1 MYFTYKR
8 RAESGHGFL
17 DSALDGAGA
26 LGWGPPSASL
36 SYLVVLVS
44 EQV

>member
-26 LGWGPPSASL
+26 LGW
-36 SYLVVLVS
+36 YLVVLVS